1 MGIYNIKRII
11 AYSTS
16 AQMSFIFIILTIL
29 NLIGFNYSL
38 IVISKE
44 IILDYLLLLHFIFI
58 KYIFLLASLISIS
71 YSIKLLHTLI

>member
-38 IVISKE
+38 IVISK
-44 IILDYLLLLHFIFI
+44 
-58 KYIFLLASLISIS
+58 
-71 YSIKLLHTLI
+71 